1 MLAVSAIV
9 LVIAC
14 VNAANLLLARGSARQ
29 HEIAIRVAIG
39 ANRRRI
45 VRQLLTE
52 SLLLAMAAAVVAVPL
67 VWWAVRVAS
76 GYLAVPMPLDLT
88 VLAVT
93 VVIAGAS
100 AVACG
105 LSPAFRVTAHAPA
118 ATFSPA
124 QATGATRAQTRGRRA
139 ILVVQVALSLGLLA
153 GGVQLVTALSALNRS
168 SGTPPDRLLIA
179 SFDLKQLNFREA
191 DAEAFYAE
199 LLDRVSRLP
208 GVQAAGLAPARAVW
222 TFHRGKGR
230 DNSVVVWRPADAP
243 REGTVPLGGYAA
255 GHLIEALGLQV
266 LQGRSFTDED
276 RRARSPQVAVV
287 NRPFADQI
295 LEGQALGATL
305 RVAARGQ
312 RYTAATEVRVVGVIE
327 GVQEAAYVRNPP
339 YSVATIYLPAPLEP
353 AYALAL
359 YLRAHES
366 AAVAPLIR
374 DVVRQV
380 DPRVPILQLESL
392 AQADERIF
400 LAQNTL
406 ARATAILGL
415 IALFL
420 ATWGLYG
427 VMSYMV
433 TLRSREIAVRLALG
447 ARPKT
452 MLRMMLTEAMTTAVL
467 GAIIGVAAAIAVGRV
482 IQSEVHAPGGV
493 NPAAIAWPAAVL
505 IAVMLAASAI
515 PAARA
520 GRVNLLQLL
529 KEN

>member
-1 MLAVSAIV
+1 
-9 LVIAC
+9 VIA
-14 VNAANLLLARGSARQ
+14 
-29 HEIAIRVAIG
+29 
-39 ANRRRI
+39 
-45 VRQLLTE
+45 
-52 SLLLAMAAAVVAVPL
+52 
-67 VWWAVRVAS
+67 
-76 GYLAVPMPLDLT
+76 
-88 VLAVT
+88 
-93 VVIAGAS
+93 
-100 AVACG
+100 AVAFANG
-105 LSPAFRVTAHAPA
+105 ITFRPFPGVRD
-118 ATFSPA
+118 
-124 QATGATRAQTRGRRA
+124 QRE
-139 ILVVQVALSLGLLA
+139 LA
-153 GGVQLVTALSALNRS
+153 GGVQLVTALSALHRS

-179 SFDLKQLNFREA
+179 SFDLKQLNVREA
-191 DAEAFYAE
+191 DAETFYAQ
-199 LLDRVSRLP
+199 LLARVSRLP

-230 DNSVVVWRPADAP
+230 DNSVVVWRPADGP

-266 LQGRSFTDED
+266 LQGRSFTDDD
-276 RRARSPQVAVV
+276 RRASRPQVAVV

-312 RYTAATEVRVVGVIE
+312 PYTAATEVRVVGVIE
-327 GVQEAAYVRNPP
+327 AAQEPSYVRDPP
-339 YSVATIYLPAPLEP
+339 YAVPTIYLPAPLEP

-359 YLRAHES
+359 YLRANES
-366 AAVAPLIR
+366 AAVAPLVR
-374 DVVRQV
+374 DVVRQI

-400 LAQNTL
+400 LAENTL

-427 VMSYMV
+427 VVSYMV

-447 ARPKT
+447 ARPST
-452 MLRMMLTEAMTTAVL
+452 ILRMVLSNAMTPAAL
-467 GAIIGVAAAIAVGRV
+467 GAAVGAAAAIVIGRV

-493 NPAAIAWPAAVL
+493 NPAAIAWPAAGM
-505 IAVMLAASAI
+505 IAVMLAASAL